1 MFNQDFQ
8 IARLP
13 AVQFAAGAIDKL
25 PSLLLPYTGNI
36 LLVTGKAAFTDS
48 PRWQTLTQALNAAGR
63 TWHHVRISDEPSPEQ
78 IDALVKEHHGHQI
91 GVIAAIGGGS
101 VLDAAKAIAGLLTS
115 GDSVLDYL
123 EGVGKGLTY
132 QGPALPWIAVPTTAG
147 TGSEATK
154 NAVLSSRGE
163 DGYKKSFRDEQLV
176 AQVALIDPE
185 LLDTCSQAQLAA
197 NGMDA
202 FTQLLESWV
211 SLGASPFTDALS
223 SHAMAIFRDGFW
235 PAYHNDEHASEG
247 RAKMAYASMISGI
260 TLAQAGLG
268 SVHGLAAPLGAFFP
282 APHGEVC
289 GTLLA
294 AATKA
299 NIEIMRRRDNQN
311 PALVK
316 YAEAGVLLSNRYVS
330 SAEEAQ
336 DTLIEVLEDW
346 QEKLQLPRLSAY
358 GMTEADI
365 DRVVKNARGNSMK
378 TNPVQLTNGEL
389 AALLTSRL

>member
-1 MFNQDFQ
+1 M
-8 IARLP
+8 
-13 AVQFAAGAIDKL
+13 
-25 PSLLLPYTGNI
+25 
-36 LLVTGKAAFTDS
+36 
-48 PRWQTLTQALNAAGR
+48 
-63 TWHHVRISDEPSPEQ
+63 
-78 IDALVKEHHGHQI
+78 
-91 GVIAAIGGGS
+91 
-101 VLDAAKAIAGLLTS
+101 
-115 GDSVLDYL
+115 
-123 EGVGKGLTY
+123 
-132 QGPALPWIAVPTTAG
+132 
-147 TGSEATK
+147 
-154 NAVLSSRGE
+154 
-163 DGYKKSFRDEQLV
+163 
-176 AQVALIDPE
+176 IDPD

-235 PAYHNDEHASEG
+235 PAYNNDEHASEG
-247 RAKMAYASMISGI
+247 RAKMAYASMISGF

-346 QEKLQLPRLSAY
+346 QESCSYRAC
-358 GMTEADI
+358 
-365 DRVVKNARGNSMK
+365 
-378 TNPVQLTNGEL
+378 
-389 AALLTSRL
+389 LLMA

>member
-1 MFNQDFQ
+1 
-8 IARLP
+8 
-13 AVQFAAGAIDKL
+13 
-25 PSLLLPYTGNI
+25 
-36 LLVTGKAAFTDS
+36 
-48 PRWQTLTQALNAAGR
+48 
-63 TWHHVRISDEPSPEQ
+63 
-78 IDALVKEHHGHQI
+78 
-91 GVIAAIGGGS
+91 
-101 VLDAAKAIAGLLTS
+101 
-115 GDSVLDYL
+115 
-123 EGVGKGLTY
+123 
-132 QGPALPWIAVPTTAG
+132 
-147 TGSEATK
+147 
-154 NAVLSSRGE
+154 
-163 DGYKKSFRDEQLV
+163 
-176 AQVALIDPE
+176 
-185 LLDTCSQAQLAA
+185 
-197 NGMDA
+197 MDA

-235 PAYHNDEHASEG
+235 PAYNNDENAGEG

-299 NIEIMRRRDNQN
+299 NIEIMRRRDNKN

-346 QEKLQLPRLSAY
+346 QEKLQLPRLSTY
-358 GMTEADI
+358 GMTEKDI

-389 AALLTSRL
+389 AALIQSRL